1 MSYRSCTFRYVFFT
15 KVSGTLKAVPTRTVL
30 CIDDDPDLLQM
41 SRTYLEA
48 AGYRVLSARTGED
61 GLAEMTAGPVD
72 AVVVDYHMPFMTGEQ
87 VAREV
92 RRLYPGVPIVLFSGD
107 VENVPFSV
115 LDQVDICI
123 SKGAP
128 TRNLV
133 TALAQLMR
141 RQEAEWPKPRSLRRF
156 RVEVPVLLKMER
168 AGRSETI
175 RGQSVN
181 LSETGTG
188 ASFDR
193 ELRVGE
199 VVSLNLHLASGQI
212 SLKVPAQVRHSS
224 GRVHGFEF
232 LQTTPAQR
240 QLVRLA
246 CETMAS

>member
-1 MSYRSCTFRYVFFT
+1 MGHVPFGMCSSATFPC
-15 KVSGTLKAVPTRTVL
+15 KLKAVPTRTVL
-30 CIDDDPDLLQM
+30 CIDDDPDLLTM
-41 SRTYLEA
+41 CRTYLEA
-48 AGYRVLSARTGED
+48 AGYRVLSARNGEE
-61 GLAEMTAGPVD
+61 GLAEMAAGPVD
-72 AVVVDYHMPFMTGEQ
+72 AVVVDYHMPIMSGEE

-133 TALAQLMR
+133 EALAQLMR
-141 RQEAEWPKPRSLRRF
+141 GQESTWAKPRSLRRF
-156 RVEVPVLLKMER
+156 RVEVPVLLNVER
-168 AGRSETI
+168 AGKKETI

-181 LSETGTG
+181 LSESGTG
-188 ASFDR
+188 ASFDG

-199 VVSLNLHLASGQI
+199 VVSLKLHLSPGQI
-212 SLKVPAQVRHSS
+212 FLKVPAQVRHSS
-224 GRVHGFEF
+224 GRIHGFEF

-240 QLVRLA
+240 QLVRMA